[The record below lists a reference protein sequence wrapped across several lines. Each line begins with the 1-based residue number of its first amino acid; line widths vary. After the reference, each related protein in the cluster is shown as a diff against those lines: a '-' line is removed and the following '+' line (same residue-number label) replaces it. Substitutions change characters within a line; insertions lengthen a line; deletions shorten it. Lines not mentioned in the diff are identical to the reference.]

1 MNNMTGLPRSAR
13 EAVESW
19 FRENFVLRGELGAAV
34 SIWRDG
40 SEVMSLVQ
48 GFTSRERTTPWTV
61 DTLVPVWSS
70 TKGPAAVACLMALHE
85 AGLPLDA
92 PVAEVWPE
100 FFLGGKDHITFAE
113 VLSHRAG
120 LCVLN
125 ERVPIFDFKA
135 VIKAIE
141 HQIPLWS
148 AGATQAYHARTF
160 GFLLDEIVRRIT
172 GAETLGHYF
181 DEILGRPLDLDF
193 WIGLPQSE
201 YDRVARLYP
210 GKMNIS
216 QGDQGFLKAFHTSGS
231 VTQRTFASPVGLTAV
246 NDFNQSHTWAQGY
259 ASMGAVASARGL
271 AQFYA
276 FLANGGR
283 GVANVE
289 VPTWVLNALSNPLSQ
304 GDDAVLCV
312 PAAFSA
318 GMMMDPVHT
327 DTGSKLRRM
336 FGTSLSAF
344 GHPGAGGSLA
354 FADPETG
361 ISFAYVMN
369 QMEVG
374 VLPSERATGLV
385 DALFNNL

>member
-1 MNNMTGLPRSAR
+1 MMTSLPRAAK
-13 EAVESW
+13 EAVENW

-40 SEVMSLVQ
+40 VEVLSLAQ
-48 GFTSRERTTPWTV
+48 GFTSRERTMAWAA

-85 AGLPLDA
+85 AGLPLEA
-92 PVAEVWPE
+92 HVAEVWPE
-100 FFLGGKDHITFAE
+100 FALGGKDELTFAQ
-113 VLSHRAG
+113 VLSHRGG
-120 LCVLN
+120 LSVLN
-125 ERVPIFDFKA
+125 ERVPIFDYRA

-141 HQIPLWS
+141 HQVPLWP
-148 AGATQAYHARTF
+148 AGTRQGYHARTF
-160 GFLLDEIVRRIT
+160 GFIIDEIVRRIT
-172 GAETLGHYF
+172 GADSLGHYF
-181 DEILGRPLDLDF
+181 HELFDELELDF
-193 WIGLPQSE
+193 WIGLPAAE
-201 YDRVARLYP
+201 HHRVARLYP

-216 QGDQGFLKAFHTSGS
+216 QGDQGFLKAFHTAGS
-231 VTQRTFASPVGLTAV
+231 VTQRTFASPVGLNAV
-246 NDFNQSHTWAQGY
+246 QDFNQPHTWQQGY
-259 ASMGAVASARGL
+259 ASMGAVGSASGL
-271 AQFYA
+271 AKFYSI
-276 FLANGGR
+276 FANGGKNAA
-283 GVANVE
+283 GVE
-289 VPTWVLNALSNPLSQ
+289 IPTWVQRALSTPLSQ

-318 GMMMDPVHT
+318 GMMMDPV
-327 DTGSKLRRM
+327 DTETGVKLRRM

-385 DALFNNL
+385 EALFGNL